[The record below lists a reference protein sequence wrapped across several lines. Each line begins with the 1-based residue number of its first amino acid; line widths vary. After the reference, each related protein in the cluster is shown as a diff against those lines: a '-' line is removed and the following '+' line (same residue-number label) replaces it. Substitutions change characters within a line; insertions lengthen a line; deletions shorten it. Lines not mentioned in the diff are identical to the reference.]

1 MDLGSLTPAAGSV
14 RKTKRI
20 GRGNASGWG
29 RTAGRGMNGYKSR
42 SGSKAKLHFEGG
54 QTPLSRRLPKR
65 GFSNYPFMKKFQI
78 VNLEQLSNLDLNKID
93 FEILYSNGIINKKN
107 LPVKILGNG
116 ELKAEIEIT
125 ADAFSQSAISKIE
138 KSGGKVIYRWLKN
151 L

>member
-42 SGSKAKLHFEGG
+42 SGSKSKLHFEGG

-65 GFSNYPFMKKFQI
+65 GFSNYPFMKEFQI
-78 VNLEQLSNLDLNKID
+78 VNLEQLSNLELDKID
-93 FEILYSNGIINKKN
+93 FDILYSNGLINKKN

-116 ELKAEIEIT
+116 DLKAEIEIT

>member
-138 KSGGKVIYRWLKN
+138 KSGGKVIYR
-151 L
+151 

>member
-42 SGSKAKLHFEGG
+42 SGSKSKLHFEGG

-65 GFSNYPFMKKFQI
+65 GFSNYPFMKEFQI
-78 VNLEQLSNLDLNKID
+78 VNLEQLSNLELDKID
-93 FEILYSNGIINKKN
+93 FDILYTNGLINKKN

-116 ELKAEIEIT
+116 DLKAEIEIT

-138 KSGGKVIYRWLKN
+138 KSGGKVIYR
-151 L
+151 

>member
-1 MDLGSLTPAAGSV
+1 MDLGSLTPAKGSV

-42 SGSKAKLHFEGG
+42 SGSKSKLHFEGG

-78 VNLEQLSNLDLNKID
+78 VNLEQLTKLELAKID
-93 FEILYSNGIINKKN
+93 FDVLYENGLVNKKN

-116 ELKAEIEIT
+116 NIATEIEIT
-125 ADAFSQSAISKIE
+125 ADAFSQSAITKIE
-138 KSGGKVIYRWLKN
+138 KSGGKVIYR
-151 L
+151 

>member
-1 MDLGSLTPAAGSV
+1 MDLGSLTPAKGSV

-42 SGSKAKLHFEGG
+42 SGSKSKLHFEGG

-78 VNLEQLSNLDLNKID
+78 VNLEQLTKLELAKID
-93 FEILYSNGIINKKN
+93 FDVLYENGLVNKKN

-116 ELKAEIEIT
+116 DISNEIEIT
-125 ADAFSQSAISKIE
+125 ADAFSQSAITKIE
-138 KSGGKVIYRWLKN
+138 KSGGKVIYRW
-151 L
+151 

>member
-1 MDLGSLTPAAGSV
+1 MDLGSLSPADGSV

-42 SGSKAKLHFEGG
+42 SGSKSKLHFEGG

-78 VNLEQLSNLDLNKID
+78 VNLEQLANLELEKID
-93 FEILYSNGIINKKN
+93 FDVLYTNGLVNKKN
-107 LPVKILGNG
+107 LPVKVLGNG
-116 ELKAEIEIT
+116 EMKIKVAVT
-125 ADAFSQSAISKIE
+125 ADAFSQSAITKIE
-138 KSGGKVIYRWLKN
+138 ESGGKVLYR
-151 L
+151 

>member
-1 MDLGSLTPAAGSV
+1 MDLGSLRPAEGSI

-42 SGSKAKLHFEGG
+42 SGAKIKLHFEGG
-54 QTPLSRRLPKR
+54 QTPISRRLPKR

-78 VNLEQLSNLDLNKID
+78 VNIEQLAKLDLEKID
-93 FEILYSNGIINKKN
+93 FDVLYDNRLINKKN
-107 LPVKILGNG
+107 LPVKVLGNG
-116 ELKAEIEIT
+116 EVSSSIEIT

-138 KSGGKVIYRWLKN
+138 KSGGKVIYK
-151 L
+151 

>member
-1 MDLGSLTPAAGSV
+1 MDLGTLTPAKGSV

-42 SGSKAKLHFEGG
+42 SGSKSKLHFEGG

-78 VNLEQLSNLDLNKID
+78 VNLEQLSKLELEKLID
-93 FEILYSNGIINKKN
+93 MPFATSKLLLSRPLMLLSNQELLGIVFVSTKHN
-107 LPVKILGNG
+107 
-116 ELKAEIEIT
+116 
-125 ADAFSQSAISKIE
+125 QS
-138 KSGGKVIYRWLKN
+138 
-151 L
+151 

>member
-1 MDLGSLTPAAGSV
+1 MDLGSLTPASGSV
-14 RKTKRI
+14 GKTKRI

-42 SGSKAKLHFEGG
+42 SGSKSKLHFEGG
-54 QTPLSRRLPKR
+54 QTPISRRLPKR

-78 VNLEQLSNLDLNKID
+78 VNLEQLVKLNLDKIGFD
-93 FEILYSNGIINKKN
+93 VLYSKGLINKKN
-107 LPVKILGNG
+107 IPIKILGNG
-116 ELKAEIEIT
+116 ELNANFEVT
-125 ADAFSQSAISKIE
+125 ADAFSQSAITKIE

>member
-116 ELKAEIEIT
+116 ELKAGIEIT

-138 KSGGKVIYRWLKN
+138 KSGGKVIYR
-151 L
+151 